1 MIVKRKLYSVMDE
14 EGNQGYYLYN
24 ESTGEEKLFSVED
37 DEKDSSKKS
46 KIRTAGK
53 IAALSGTAG
62 SLGIAIPTA
71 YKLDKLKDEVG
82 DKVAKKY
89 NVKNFGGLYFVGNS
103 ANATKA
109 AKVHARV
116 GRRLGN
122 NRLVK
127 AGGIAADALAGA
139 AILGTGAYLYGRHKD
154 NKKKSK

>member
-1 MIVKRKLYSVMDE
+1 MLVKRKLFSVIDE
-14 EGNQGYYLYN
+14 EGNLGYYLYD
-24 ESTGEEKLFSVED
+24 ESNREEKLFSVED

-53 IAALSGTAG
+53 IAALGGTAG

-71 YKLDKLKDEVG
+71 YKLNKLQNEIG

-89 NVKNFGGLYFVGNS
+89 NVGNVAGMFFGKN
-103 ANATKA
+103 AEKA
-109 AKVHARV
+109 AKVHDRALRRV
-116 GRRLGN
+116 AN

-127 AGGIAADALAGA
+127 VGGRAIDVLAGT

>member
-71 YKLDKLKDEVG
+71 YKLNKLQNEVA

-89 NVKNFGGLYFVGNS
+89 NVRNAGGLFIGNK
-103 ANATKA
+103 AVVTKA
-109 AKVHARV
+109 VKVYDRV
-116 GRRLGN
+116 GRRVGN

-127 AGGIAADALAGA
+127 AGGKAADALAGA
-139 AILGTGAYLYGRHKD
+139 AILGTGAYLYGRYKD

>member
-14 EGNQGYYLYN
+14 EGNLGYYFYN

-37 DEKDSSKKS
+37 EKDSPKKS

-53 IAALSGTAG
+53 IAALGGTAG

-71 YKLDKLKDEVG
+71 YKLNKLQNEVG

-89 NVKNFGGLYFVGNS
+89 NVRNAGGLLFFGDR
-103 ANATKA
+103 ANVTKA
-109 AKVHARV
+109 AKVHDRAL
-116 GRRLGN
+116 RRIGN